1 MPSNIIPL
9 KYSSHFPYKEEETVL
24 NNNYNKPKIIVNEW
38 AQQKLSF
45 NVLPDRN
52 INESLFIKEYRIW
65 DGAIEAI
72 FDRHYTSEMIAS
84 PDHLTFISAL
94 INLQKMVYIYMHHH
108 LNIKYDP
115 QGEETLKVWPTE
127 LNISLPKLLTDVT
140 DITHRLNVKSIRKL
154 NQNKFY
160 IDADT
165 FIEDSLIIKG
175 KALIIKL

>member
-1 MPSNIIPL
+1 MSSNIIPL
-9 KYSSHFPYKEEETVL
+9 KYTPHFPYKEKETVL
-24 NNNYNKPKIIVNEW
+24 NSNYDQPKRIVNEL

-45 NVLPDRN
+45 NILPDKN
-52 INESLFIKEYRIW
+52 INECLFIKKYRIW
-65 DGAIEAI
+65 DDAIEAV
-72 FDRHYTSEMIAS
+72 FDRTYTTDMIAS

-115 QGEETLKVWPTE
+115 HEEETLKVWPTE

-154 NQNKFY
+154 NHNKFH
-160 IDADT
+160 IDANT
-165 FIEDSLIIKG
+165 FIEDMLVIKG

>member
-1 MPSNIIPL
+1 MPANFIPTQN
-9 KYSSHFPYKEEETVL
+9 SIHFSYHKDSTEL
-24 NNNYNKPKIIVNEW
+24 NNKNTRPKIILNERSK
-38 AQQKLSF
+38 QDLLF
-45 NVLPDRN
+45 NVLPERN
-52 INESLFIKEYRIW
+52 INESLLIKEYRIW
-65 DGAIEAI
+65 DGAIEAV
-72 FDRHYTSEMIAS
+72 FDRRYTSEMVSS
-84 PDHLTFISAL
+84 PDHLTFLSAL

-115 QGEETLKVWPTE
+115 KGEETLKVWPTE

>member
-1 MPSNIIPL
+1 
-9 KYSSHFPYKEEETVL
+9 
-24 NNNYNKPKIIVNEW
+24 
-38 AQQKLSF
+38 
-45 NVLPDRN
+45 
-52 INESLFIKEYRIW
+52 
-65 DGAIEAI
+65 
-72 FDRHYTSEMIAS
+72 MIAS
-84 PDHLTFISAL
+84 QDHLTFISAL

-165 FIEDSLIIKG
+165 FIEDSLIIK
-175 KALIIKL
+175 

>member
-1 MPSNIIPL
+1 MPSNFISQ
-9 KYSSHFPYKEEETVL
+9 KYSSHFPHKNEESIF
-24 NNNYNKPKIIVNEW
+24 NKDYNQPKIIVNEW

-65 DGAIEAI
+65 DGVIEAI
-72 FDRHYTSEMIAS
+72 FDRSYESEMIAS
-84 PDHLTFISAL
+84 PDHLTFLSAL

-115 QGEETLKVWPTE
+115 HGKETLKVWPTE
-127 LNISLPKLLTDVT
+127 LNISLPKLFTDVK

>member
-24 NNNYNKPKIIVNEW
+24 NNNYNQPKIILKEW
-38 AQQKLSF
+38 TQQKLSF

-52 INESLFIKEYRIW
+52 IDENLFIKEYRIW
-65 DGAIEAI
+65 DGAIEAV
-72 FDRHYTSEMIAS
+72 FDRSYESEMIAS

-154 NQNKFY
+154 NHNKFY